1 MTLSPR
7 RRDLL
12 AWRAAPD
19 GHGGAARRAP
29 GAPARL

>member
-12 AWRAAPD
+12 AIWTTPD

>member
-12 AWRAAPD
+12 A
-19 GHGGAARRAP
+19 
-29 GAPARL
+29 